1 MVGQSVYLPNTYYRF
16 IPNPTTFSWNR
27 KNFSLRKLLLEYSHN
42 MQYDNTVRPSYHIL
56 QLQDWAEDLGHHLKN
71 WSENNDFSMSLL
83 RCLHQTI
90 EKCDKYL
97 TADDSMKRMVLLVVR
112 EHIQEVMK
120 LLNEPATPPPQQQKH
135 TSSTAA
141 DEGDESTLSSSQHA
155 PTIEELNSAAPEVR
169 QAKLMHIYFRT
180 VRPAVVKNCPMA
192 LKKRATNPYVS
203 SVASRSDF
211 DLLEGGGSDNGEDE
225 NCENE
230 KTTATTA
237 VTPAVRVET
246 PQLILPGSEEQHA
259 SFASAKL
266 RRMPTEKEEEL
277 AEDVWCTL
285 VLRMLCWL
293 LLHDFHKKDVQI
305 SKSELYQSRL
315 PVYIA

>member
-1 MVGQSVYLPNTYYRF
+1 MPNTYYRF

-27 KNFSLRKLLLEYSHN
+27 KNVSLRKLLLEYSHSLN
-42 MQYDNTVRPSYHIL
+42 HDASIRASYHIL
-56 QLQDWAEDLGHHLKN
+56 QLQDWADSLALHLKG
-71 WSENNDFSMSLL
+71 WSKERDFSLALL

-97 TADDSMKRMVLLVVR
+97 KSDSSMEKMVQLVVR

-120 LLNEPATPPPQQQKH
+120 LLNEPRPQH
-135 TSSTAA
+135 
-141 DEGDESTLSSSQHA
+141 EGDGSDDSTLSSKDRP
-155 PTIEELNSAAPEVR
+155 PTFEDLNSAAPEVR
-169 QAKLMHIYFRT
+169 QGKLMEIYFKT
-180 VRPAVVKNCPMA
+180 VRRTVVKNCPMA
-192 LKKRATNPYVS
+192 LKKRGTGPYVP
-203 SVASRSDF
+203 SVASRSEF
-211 DLLEGGGSDNGEDE
+211 DMSSGSDNDD
-225 NCENE
+225 
-230 KTTATTA
+230 TPA
-237 VTPAVRVET
+237 VTPAPQTVA
-246 PQLILPGSEEQHA
+246 PQLFVEKADVEE
-259 SFASAKL
+259 SVNTKL

-285 VLRMLCWL
+285 LLRMLCWL